1 MSAFSHGWAYPQAR
15 LIVSPYS
22 MQGLLMSR
30 HGRSVDK
37 QKEWG
42 LVEELDFL
50 DGMQKRER
58 DASQIYDLVRQT
70 LTRFGNRQ

>member
-1 MSAFSHGWAYPQAR
+1 
-15 LIVSPYS
+15 
-22 MQGLLMSR
+22 MSR